1 MPVLYV
7 IIGIAAGL
15 LAGVFGIGGG
25 IVIVPALALGMGMD
39 YKRAV
44 GTSIGALLLPVGI
57 LAAWEYWKS
66 GNIDVRAALL
76 VAVGVTGGA
85 WVSARYAQGL
95 APAMLQRG
103 FAILLVVMAIRMW
116 VKAA

>member
-1 MPVLYV
+1 MALLYV

-15 LAGVFGIGGG
+15 LAGLFGIGGG
-25 IVIVPALALGMGMD
+25 IVIVPALALGMGME

-44 GTSIGALLLPVGI
+44 GTSIGALLLPVGV

-66 GNIDVRAALL
+66 GNIDVRAAWL
-76 VAVGVTGGA
+76 VALGITGGA

-95 APAMLQRG
+95 APAVLQRG

>member
-1 MPVLYV
+1 MPLLY
-7 IIGIAAGL
+7 ILIGLVAGL

-25 IVIVPALALGMGMD
+25 IVIVPALALGMGMTF
-39 YKRAV
+39 KRAV

-57 LAAWEYWKS
+57 LAAWEYWKA

-76 VAVGVTGGA
+76 IAVGVTAGA
-85 WVSARYAQGL
+85 WASARYAQGL
-95 APAMLQRG
+95 APAVLQRG